1 MTQRPNHP
9 SAEGLATRAS
19 SQGNPRSGSEVDT
32 ELLALIEEM
41 RSAAKRDPSR
51 KREVTVGEFLVDG
64 ARVPLSLVD
73 PLQQLT
79 RTEAA
84 ALRFAGWGR
93 SNADIATLLAI
104 SEGTARTH
112 LNSAVRKLELDG
124 MRGLV
129 ALAGLLFHPLD

>member
-9 SAEGLATRAS
+9 AAKGLATRAS
-19 SQGNPRSGSEVDT
+19 SQVSPRTGSEVDS

>member
-1 MTQRPNHP
+1 MQPPTPTP
-9 SAEGLATRAS
+9 AS
-19 SQGNPRSGSEVDT
+19 EPQVDA
-32 ELLALIEEM
+32 ELLALLEQM
-41 RSAAKRDPSR
+41 RSAAKRDPAR
-51 KREVTVGEFLVDG
+51 QREVSVGEFLVDG

-73 PLQQLT
+73 GLQHLT

>member
-1 MTQRPNHP
+1 
-9 SAEGLATRAS
+9 
-19 SQGNPRSGSEVDT
+19 
-32 ELLALIEEM
+32 M
-41 RSAAKRDPSR
+41 RSAAKQDPAR
-51 KREVTVGEFLVDG
+51 QREVTVGEFLVDG

-73 PLQQLT
+73 SLQHLT

>member
-1 MTQRPNHP
+1 MNRDEIEARQAARPAGGT
-9 SAEGLATRAS
+9 SAAPAEA
-19 SQGNPRSGSEVDT
+19 
-32 ELLALIEEM
+32 ELLALIQRM
-41 RSAAKRDPSR
+41 RAAAEKDPARQRD
-51 KREVTVGEFLVDG
+51 VTIGEFLVDG
-64 ARVPLSLVD
+64 ARVPLMLAG

-124 MRGLV
+124 MRELT

>member
-1 MTQRPNHP
+1 MTQRPNLP
-9 SAEGLATRAS
+9 TEGLATRAS
-19 SQGNPRSGSEVDT
+19 SRDGSEVDS

-79 RTEAA
+79 RTESA

>member
-1 MTQRPNHP
+1 MTQPDMHP
-9 SAEGLATRAS
+9 DFAFKAAQSSAGVGAGAA
-19 SQGNPRSGSEVDT
+19 VDA
-32 ELLALIEEM
+32 ELLTLLEQM
-41 RSAAKRDPSR
+41 RSAANRDPAR
-51 KREVTVGEFLVDG
+51 ARQVTVGEFLVDG
-64 ARVPLSLVD
+64 ARVPLSLATA
-73 PLQQLT
+73 LQQLT

-93 SNADIATLLAI
+93 SNADIATLLAV

-112 LNSAVRKLELDG
+112 LNSAVNKLELDG